1 MLTVNFLFLRDM
13 AVRANKNQL
22 VAIWVL
28 SRLGWSRCRIAK
40 LKLPK
45 SHHTITAYYQMAC
58 EMIESGELPI
68 CAKDEKKLRILYA
81 GNTNDLDYLEGK
93 AHHNEC
99 GGGKRI
105 EPHTY
110 NSDFKENSYED

>member
-1 MLTVNFLFLRDM
+1 MTI
-13 AVRANKNQL
+13 RATKDQL
-22 VAIWVL
+22 LAICAL
-28 SRLGWSRCRIAK
+28 SRLGWSLRRIAR
-40 LKLPK
+40 LNLPT
-45 SHHTITAYYQMAC
+45 SHHTISAYYR
-58 EMIESGELPI
+58 EGYELLKSGELPI

-93 AHHNEC
+93 ARHNEC

-105 EPHTY
+105 KPHTY